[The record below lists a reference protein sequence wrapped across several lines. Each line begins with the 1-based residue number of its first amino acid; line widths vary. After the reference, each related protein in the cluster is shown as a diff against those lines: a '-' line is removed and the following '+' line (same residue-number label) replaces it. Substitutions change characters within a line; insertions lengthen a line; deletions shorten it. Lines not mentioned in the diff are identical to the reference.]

1 MAVWLIRRSLPRSI
15 RGVLSYTRRD
25 LGRNPRRSLASLAGV
40 VLAVGLFSGIA
51 FFVDSSAAT
60 MTAHAIAPVALDMQV
75 DLSVPLAGPLT
86 VTETPASAGPLA
98 PSDPTAIRLVVTNTS
113 SRPATGMVIR

>member
-1 MAVWLIRRSLPRSI
+1 MIAASPSDSTESCRCGMAAWLFRRSLPRSI
-15 RGVLSYTRRD
+15 RRVLSYTLRD
-25 LGRNPRRSLASLAGV
+25 LWRNPRRTLASLAGV

-75 DLSVPLAGPLT
+75 DLTAPLDTPSGPSTDTLLRDIK
-86 VTETPASAGPLA
+86 SM
-98 PSDPTAIRLVVTNTS
+98 
-113 SRPATGMVIR
+113 TG

>member
-1 MAVWLIRRSLPRSI
+1 M
-15 RGVLSYTRRD
+15 LSYTLRD
-25 LGRNPRRSLASLAGV
+25 LWRNPRRTLASLAGV

-75 DLSVPLAGPLT
+75 DLSAPLAGPLT
-86 VTETPASAGPLA
+86 VTETPGSPGPLA
-98 PSDPTAIRLVVTNTS
+98 PSVQLKLERTTWRS
-113 SRPATGMVIR
+113 SYTEPGPGVLIATVGAPGAGATV